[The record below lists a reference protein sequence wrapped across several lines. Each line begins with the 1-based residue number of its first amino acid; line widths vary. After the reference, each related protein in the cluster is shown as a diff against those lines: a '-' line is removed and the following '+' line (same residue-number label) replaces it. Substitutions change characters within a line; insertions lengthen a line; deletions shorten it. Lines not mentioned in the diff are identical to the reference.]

1 MRAAQTLTPKD
12 FDSDQTPRWCP
23 GCGDY
28 AILASIKRALPALE
42 RPPHEIVFI
51 SGIGCSS
58 RFPYY
63 MNTYGFHTIHGRAP
77 AIASGLKATRPDLDV
92 WIVTGDGDSLSIGG
106 NHLLHLFRRNLNVT
120 LLLFNNQV
128 YGLTKGQ
135 YSPTS
140 PIGQR
145 VVASK
150 SAVSSID
157 TPLNPLRVAL
167 GANASM
173 IIRSI
178 DRDLKHMGS
187 MIQRAAEHYGA
198 VFFEIYQDCHIFNK
212 GAFAEFVNKNS
223 KQDVML
229 YLEHGKP
236 MIFGREQDKAI
247 RLDGLQPLVIDLKA
261 GNYGTGDALVHDE
274 HDESGL
280 LAGIL
285 ATFQE
290 RKDFPRPVGVIR
302 NIERPC
308 YEDMMRDQVNAEM
321 ERGGETLQ
329 ELFESGDMWEVEA
342 K

>member
-1 MRAAQTLTPKD
+1 MKAAQTLTPED
-12 FDSDQTPRWCP
+12 FESDQVPRWCP

-28 AILASIKRALPALE
+28 AILASIKRALPALG
-42 RPPHEIVFI
+42 RPPHEVVFI

-63 MNTYGFHTIHGRAP
+63 MSAYGFHTIHGRAP
-77 AIASGLKATRPDLDV
+77 AIASGLKATRPDLDI

-106 NHLLHLFRRNLNVT
+106 NHLLHLFRRNLDVT

-140 PIGQR
+140 PSGQK
-145 VVASK
+145 VVHK
-150 SAVSSID
+150 STVGSID
-157 TPLNPLRVAL
+157 TPFNPLRIAL
-167 GANASM
+167 AANAPM

-187 MIQRAAEHYGA
+187 MIQRAAEHHGS
-198 VFFEIYQDCHIFNK
+198 VFFEIYQDCHIFNY
-212 GAFAEFVNKNS
+212 GAFTEFVDKNS
-223 KQDVML
+223 KLDALL

-247 RLDGLQPLVIDLKA
+247 RLDGLNPQIIDLKA
-261 GNYGTGDALVHDE
+261 GAYGADDALVHDE

-308 YEDMMRDQVNAEM
+308 YEDMMTDQVNDET
-321 ERGGETLQ
+321 EKGGGQTLQ
-329 ELFESGDMWEVEA
+329 ELFESGDMWEIKE
-342 K
+342 